1 MTAEITLAQKIA
13 VLERE
18 LAMRQRVYPRHVAE
32 RRMSQADADHQIAVI
47 AACLRDYQIWG
58 MGEPGGI
65 ERGREIAAAN
75 PDQPT
80 LI

>member
-1 MTAEITLAQKIA
+1 M
-13 VLERE
+13 
-18 LAMRQRVYPRHVAE
+18 
-32 RRMSQADADHQIAVI
+32 AVI
-47 AACLRDYQIWG
+47 AACLRDYHQVWG

-65 ERGREIAAAN
+65 VRGREIAAAN